1 MANKS
6 LFQTIKGKLL
16 PKADAVNSEGAKA
29 YAFTAEHAL
38 AQYAMTG
45 CMNSTFYAS
54 AEDQLSEVL
63 ALCEQVDPAFI
74 AKLAVYARRDG
85 YMKDLPALLCAVL
98 SVRGSDLL
106 PAVFHQVIDD
116 GKMLRNFVQI
126 LRSGVVG
133 RKSLGTRPKRLVLEW
148 FSKRSDEQIFKSSVG
163 NAPSLADVIKM
174 VHPKPSTKSRDALFG
189 YLIGKPYQAE
199 DICALVR
206 DFERFKLDPKAQTP
220 DVPFQMLTGLELD
233 KAHWVDIAR
242 NASWQMTRMNL
253 NTFQRH
259 GVFELP
265 ELVKI
270 VAERLKSAEL
280 IAKAK
285 VFPYQLLAAYK
296 NANEEL
302 PFEIRDALQGALE
315 LATANVPKIDGQVV
329 VLPDVSG
336 SMQSPVTGF
345 RAGSTT
351 KVQCIDVAA
360 LVAATLLRLNPSARV
375 LPFENDVVSLRLN
388 PRDSVMTNAHKLR
401 SIGGGGTNCS
411 APLRKLNS
419 EKAKVD
425 LVIYVSD
432 NESWLDKARGP
443 SATATIEAWAELK
456 QRNPHAR
463 LVCLD
468 VTPNRT
474 TQAGNAQDV
483 LNIGGFSDQVFP
495 LIASFARGEMAGDQW
510 VKSISDVKIAA

>member
-16 PKADAVNSEGAKA
+16 PKTDAVNSEGAKA
-29 YAFTAEHAL
+29 YNFTPEHAL

-45 CMNSTFYAS
+45 CMNATFYAS
-54 AEDQLSEVL
+54 AEDQLTEVL
-63 ALCEQVDPAFI
+63 ALCEQVRPEFI
-74 AKLAVYARRDG
+74 AKLALYARRDG

-106 PAVFHQVIDD
+106 PAVFHEVVDD

-148 FSKRSDEQIFKSSVG
+148 FGKRSDEQIFKSSVG
-163 NAPSLADVIKM
+163 SAPSLADVIKM

-189 YLIGKPYQAE
+189 YLIGKPYEAE
-199 DICALVR
+199 EICGLVR
-206 DFERFKLDPKAQTP
+206 EFERFKADPSTQTP
-220 DVPFQMLTGLELD
+220 DVPFQMLTGIELND
-233 KAHWVDIAR
+233 GHWADIAR
-242 NASWQMTRMNL
+242 TASWQMTRMNL

-259 GVFELP
+259 SVFEMP
-265 ELVKI
+265 ELVKL
-270 VAERLKSAEL
+270 VAERLKNAEL
-280 IAKAK
+280 IRKAK

-296 NANEEL
+296 NASDEL
-302 PFEIRDALQGALE
+302 PLEIREALQDALE
-315 LATANVPKIDGQVV
+315 IATENVPKIEGQIV

-345 RAGSTT
+345 RKGATS

-360 LVAATLLRLNPSARV
+360 LVAATLLRLNPSAKV
-375 LPFENDVVSLRLN
+375 LPFENDVVSLQLN
-388 PRDSVMTNAHKLR
+388 PRDSVMTNADRLR

-411 APLRKLNS
+411 APLRKLNK

-425 LVIYVSD
+425 LVVYVSD
-432 NESWLDKARGP
+432 NESWMDKARGP
-443 SATATIEAWAELK
+443 SATATLEAWAELK
-456 QRNPHAR
+456 QRNPGAR

-474 TQAGNAQDV
+474 TQAGNDRDI

-495 LIASFARGEMAGDQW
+495 LIASFARGELAGDQW
-510 VKSISDVKIAA
+510 VKSIEQLKFAA